1 MRALAPIHVELRDRS
16 YDIEVGVDSL
26 GLIGERLAPLLKSK
40 KIGLVT
46 DPIVE
51 PLYAERVRASLTDA
65 GFSVA
70 QIVVPPGESHKNL
83 TELERVHE
91 ELASARIERSSTLVA
106 LGGGIVG
113 DLTGFAAASFLRGID
128 VVQVPTTLL
137 AQVDSSIGGKTG
149 VNLKAG
155 KNLVGAFHQP
165 RFVLADVETLTSLPP
180 RELRAGIAEVVKYG
194 VIMDPDLFALLEAKA
209 EAFLALERD
218 ILAEVVHQCAAAKA
232 RVVMEDEKEGGL
244 RAILNFGHTLGHAVE
259 AMTEYRMFL
268 HGEAVS
274 IGMVFAAKLSSARQG
289 FPVSDA
295 KRVEALLE
303 RFGLPITI
311 PEELD
316 RGDLARAVETD
327 KKRQADR
334 VKFVCV
340 EEIGKTK
347 FELLSTTEIEESL
360 RAARE

>member
-1 MRALAPIHVELRDRS
+1 MSNLAPIKVELRDRS
-16 YDIEVGVDSL
+16 YDIEVGVESL
-26 GLIGERLAPLLKSK
+26 GRIGQCLEPILRGK
-40 KIGLVT
+40 KIALIT
-46 DPIVE
+46 DPVVE
-51 PLYAERVRASLTDA
+51 PLYAARVRASLTKA
-65 GFSVA
+65 GFSVS
-70 QIVVPPGESHKNL
+70 QVVVPSGEKHKNL
-83 TELERVHE
+83 SELERVHE
-91 ELASARIERSSTLVA
+91 ELAAARIERSSTLVA

-149 VNLKAG
+149 VNLRAG

-165 RFVLADVETLTSLPP
+165 RFVLADVETLASLPV

-194 VIMDPDLFALLEAKA
+194 VILSPELFSFLEEKVDSILDLDRE
-209 EAFLALERD
+209 

-259 AMTEYRMFL
+259 AMTEYSRFL
-268 HGEAVS
+268 HGEAVA
-274 IGMVFAAKLSSARQG
+274 IGMVFAARLSAARHG
-289 FPVSDA
+289 FPEPDA
-295 KRVEALLE
+295 RRVAALLE

-334 VKFVCV
+334 VKFICV
-340 EEIGKTK
+340 EALGQTR
-347 FELLSTTEIEESL
+347 FELLSTNEIEESL
-360 RAARE
+360 RAT

>member
-1 MRALAPIHVELRDRS
+1 MSARAPIQVELRDRS
-16 YDIEVGVDSL
+16 YTIEVGIESL
-26 GLIGERLAPLLKSK
+26 GRIGECLQPILKGK
-40 KIGLVT
+40 KIGLIT
-46 DPIVE
+46 DPVVE
-51 PLYAERVRASLTDA
+51 PLYGARVRESLARA
-65 GFSVA
+65 GFAVC
-70 QIVVPPGESHKNL
+70 QVVVPTGEEHKNL
-83 TELERVHE
+83 SELERVHE
-91 ELASARIERSSTLVA
+91 ELARARIERSSTLVA
-106 LGGGIVG
+106 LGGGVIG

-149 VNLKAG
+149 VNLRAG

-194 VIMDPDLFALLEAKA
+194 VILSPELFTFLEENA

-218 ILAEVVHQCAAAKA
+218 ILADVVHQCATAKA
-232 RVVMEDEKEGGL
+232 RVVMADEREGGL

-259 AMTEYRMFL
+259 AMTQYRRFL
-268 HGEAVS
+268 HGEAVA
-274 IGMVFAAKLSSARQG
+274 IGMVFASKLSAARHG
-289 FPVSDA
+289 LPLSDVN
-295 KRVEALLE
+295 RVTALLE
-303 RFGLPITI
+303 RFELPINI

-316 RGDLARAVETD
+316 RGDLARAMETD
-327 KKRQADR
+327 KKRQADQ

-347 FELLSTTEIEESL
+347 FELLTTAEIEESL
-360 RAARE
+360 RAA

>member
-1 MRALAPIHVELRDRS
+1 MSKLAPIRVELRDRS
-16 YDIEVGVDSL
+16 YDIEVGVESL
-26 GLIGERLAPLLKSK
+26 GRIGKCLAPLLKGK
-40 KIGLVT
+40 KIGLIT
-46 DPIVE
+46 DPVVD
-51 PLYAERVRASLTDA
+51 PLYGARVRDSLEES
-65 GFSVA
+65 GFTVA
-70 QIVVPPGESHKNL
+70 LVTVPNGEGSKSFA
-83 TELERVHE
+83 ELERVHE
-91 ELASARIERSSTLVA
+91 ELAAARIERSSTLVA
-106 LGGGIVG
+106 LGGGVIG

-149 VNLKAG
+149 INIKAG

-165 RFVLADVETLTSLPP
+165 RFVLADVETLASLPP

-194 VIMDPDLFALLEAKA
+194 VIMAPDLFELLEAKA
-209 EAFLALERD
+209 EAFLALDRD
-218 ILAEVVHQCAAAKA
+218 ILAEVVHRCAAAKA
-232 RVVMEDEKEGGL
+232 HVVMEDEKEGGL

-259 AMTEYRMFL
+259 ALTEYRRFL
-268 HGEAVS
+268 HGEAVA
-274 IGMVFAAKLSSARQG
+274 IGMVFASQLSSVRQG

-295 KRVEALLE
+295 ERVRALLE

-311 PEELD
+311 PEDLD

-347 FELLSTTEIEESL
+347 FELLSTGEIEEQL
-360 RAARE
+360 RAT

>member
-1 MRALAPIHVELRDRS
+1 MSDRTPIKVELRDRS
-16 YDIEVGVDSL
+16 YEIDVGVESL
-26 GLIGERLAPLLKSK
+26 GRIGEILAPILKGK
-40 KIGLVT
+40 KIGLIT
-46 DPIVE
+46 DPVVE
-51 PLYAERVRASLTDA
+51 PLYAGRVRGSLEGA

-70 QIVVPPGESHKNL
+70 QVLVPAGEEHKNL

-91 ELASARIERSSTLVA
+91 ELAAARLERSSTLVA
-106 LGGGIVG
+106 LGGGVIG
-113 DLTGFAAASFLRGID
+113 DMTGFAAASFLRGID

-149 VNLKAG
+149 VNIRAG

-165 RFVLADVETLTSLPP
+165 RYVLADVETLATLPP
-180 RELRAGIAEVVKYG
+180 RELRAGLAEVVKYG
-194 VIMDPDLFALLEAKA
+194 VILAPELFSLLEERA
-209 EAFLALERD
+209 EAILALDRE
-218 ILAEVVHQCAAAKA
+218 ILAEVVRECAAAKA

-259 AMTEYRMFL
+259 ALTEYRSFL

-274 IGMVFAAKLSSARQG
+274 IGMVFASRLSSARHG
-289 FPVSDA
+289 FPVADA
-295 KRVEALLE
+295 DRVAALLK

-311 PEELD
+311 PGELD

-340 EEIGKTK
+340 EQIGKTQ
-347 FELLSTTEIEESL
+347 FELLSTEEIEETL
-360 RAARE
+360 RAT